1 MSEEVKTINYVYLL
15 LTREHLL
22 LGHNIYKIGKTTQE
36 GDKRFKQYP
45 KDSVLLL
52 QTICNNC
59 HIIENIIKSEF
70 KAKYKQRDD
79 IGTEYFEGFYKDM
92 ILDIIK
98 IIDDNDNLTLR
109 EIEQKKKDEIENKKR
124 LKEEE
129 KKFKEDIINKKKED
143 QIFKKE
149 EEDKIKRYIEVLTI
163 SKKKNNISLFLEEN
177 IIKSSPCY
185 FIKAIDLWELFK
197 VCFSLNTDKSKKLIK
212 KKYFLDKVKK
222 ELKVEIIDK
231 FRPYEDGIQKC
242 YSSIIFGYK
251 LVIKNEEDDNIY
263 N

>member
-129 KKFKEDIINKKKED
+129 DMLKKKN
-143 QIFKKE
+143 I
-149 EEDKIKRYIEVLTI
+149 EDKILIKEERL
-163 SKKKNNISLFLEEN
+163 KLEEK
-177 IIKSSPCY
+177 IK
-185 FIKAIDLWELFK
+185 LLLE
-197 VCFSLNTDKSKKLIK
+197 
-212 KKYFLDKVKK
+212 
-222 ELKVEIIDK
+222 
-231 FRPYEDGIQKC
+231 
-242 YSSIIFGYK
+242 
-251 LVIKNEEDDNIY
+251 
-263 N
+263 

>member
-1 MSEEVKTINYVYLL
+1 MQVGTSSSFNL
-15 LTREHLL
+15 
-22 LGHNIYKIGKTTQE
+22 
-36 GDKRFKQYP
+36 DKPKQYP

-129 KKFKEDIINKKKED
+129 NMLKKKN
-143 QIFKKE
+143 I
-149 EEDKIKRYIEVLTI
+149 EDKILIKEERLKLEEKIKLLLEEEKIKINSEALSI
-163 SKKKNNISLFLEEN
+163 SKNKNNIELFLEEN
-177 IIKSSPCY
+177 VIKGSSDD
-185 FIKAIDLWELFK
+185 FIKGIDLWELFK
-197 VCFSLNTDKSKKLIK
+197 DWFSINTDKSKKIIK
-212 KKYFLDKVKK
+212 KRDFLDKVKK
-222 ELKVEIIDK
+222 ELRVEIIEEY
-231 FRPYEDGIQKC
+231 RPYEDGIQKNIRV
-242 YSSIIFGYK
+242 YF
-251 LVIKNEEDDNIY
+251 LVIN
-263 N
+263 